1 MKTGK
6 AIPIEHNQ
14 PALRYASFWS
24 WSWRDAHSVTH
35 LNFYNLTCWNVIRK
49 FATRHWKSSC
59 RGFDSISGHHL
70 LQGPD
75 RKHDAS
81 FRSYSMIS
89 PTDRRLFTTFN
100 SYRQNRQ
107 MIDLKIKY
115 AQILRYAHIASI
127 HIKRYLRTTKE
138 KGNDSSRCWSRIARF
153 IRENRW
159 ARDPRPEKKKN
170 AV

>member
-1 MKTGK
+1 MRTGR
-6 AIPIEHNQ
+6 ATQIQHNQ
-14 PALRYASFWS
+14 PAWDMPAS
-24 WSWRDAHSVTH
+24 DLGLGAEAH
-35 LNFYNLTCWNVIRK
+35 LYFKNLTCCNVIRK
-49 FATRHWKSSC
+49 FATRHGKSSC
-59 RGFDSISGHHL
+59 RGFDSLSGHHL

-100 SYRQNRQ
+100 SCRQNRQ

-127 HIKRYLRTTKE
+127 NIERCLRTTKE

>member
-1 MKTGK
+1 MKSTLEQK
-6 AIPIEHNQ
+6 AIFRHQVDTIQQFLFNTRPTLCR
-14 PALRYASFWS
+14 PDS
-24 WSWRDAHSVTH
+24 SVG
-35 LNFYNLTCWNVIRK
+35 R
-49 FATRHWKSSC
+49 AEDWKSSC
-59 RGFDSISGHHL
+59 RGFDSLSGHHL

-89 PTDRRLFTTFN
+89 PTNRRLFTAFN
-100 SYRQNRQ
+100 SCRQNRQ
-107 MIDLKIKY
+107 IIDLKIKY
-115 AQILRYAHIASI
+115 TQILRYAHIASI
-127 HIKRYLRTTKE
+127 NIERCLRTTKE

>member
-1 MKTGK
+1 M
-6 AIPIEHNQ
+6 
-14 PALRYASFWS
+14 
-24 WSWRDAHSVTH
+24 AHSVAHWVFVFATDWKC
-35 LNFYNLTCWNVIRK
+35 LGN

-59 RGFDSISGHHL
+59 RGFDSLSGHHL
-70 LQGPD
+70 LQGPA

-100 SYRQNRQ
+100 SCRQNRQ

-127 HIKRYLRTTKE
+127 NIERCLRTTKE
-138 KGNDSSRCWSRIARF
+138 KGNDSSRCWSRIAGF
-153 IRENRW
+153 LRENRW